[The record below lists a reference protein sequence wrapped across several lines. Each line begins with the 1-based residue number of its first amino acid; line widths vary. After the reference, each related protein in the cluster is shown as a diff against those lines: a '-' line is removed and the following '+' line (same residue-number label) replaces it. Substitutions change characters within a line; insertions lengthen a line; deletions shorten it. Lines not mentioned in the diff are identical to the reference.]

1 VLSLRVTRDRRG
13 YDHIYL
19 VEETRRR
26 GRSEGRLL
34 YWCRL
39 PGGMRVGRDPFD
51 EDTRRRLERAN
62 PQTGFDWP
70 SLSKTLASALAAAR
84 WAARQQQEQRSG
96 GRPSGPP
103 DRRSDRSGDRGDRGG
118 QRPTGQSRSGGGRR
132 WREDGEGAD
141 DVEGAP
147 SGPAGAGV
155 AEPAE

>member
-19 VEETRRR
+19 IEETRRR

-34 YWCRL
+34 YWSRL

-62 PQTGFDWP
+62 PQTGFDWVA
-70 SLSKTLASALAAAR
+70 LSKSLASALAAAR
-84 WAARQQQEQRSG
+84 WAARQQQEQRAG

-103 DRRSDRSGDRGDRGG
+103 ERRSDRGGERGG
-118 QRPTGQSRSGGGRR
+118 RQRGASQGGSGGGRR
-132 WREDGEGAD
+132 WREDGDEAAD
-141 DVEGAP
+141 DAEGVA
-147 SGPAGAGV
+147 AGARNRPG

>member
-1 VLSLRVTRDRRG
+1 MLSLRVTRDRRG

-19 VEETRRR
+19 IEETRRR

-62 PQTGFDWP
+62 PHTGFDWGA
-70 SLSKTLASALAAAR
+70 LSKSLASSLAAAR
-84 WAARQQQEQRSG
+84 WAARQQQEQRAG

-103 DRRSDRSGDRGDRGG
+103 DRRSDRGGDRGG
-118 QRPTGQSRSGGGRR
+118 RQRSASQGGSGGGRR
-132 WREDGEGAD
+132 WREDGDEAVDDAEGAAAAARNRSGTD
-141 DVEGAP
+141 P
-147 SGPAGAGV
+147 S
-155 AEPAE
+155 E